1 MRDDEA
7 RARLRADERRQL
19 VPVDAAERRVEA
31 RPACHAVDVLRDLR
45 RRQGL
50 QLGPRQAER
59 LLIDVLR
66 YDLGKTGTKDGCS
79 VGVCGLCTV
88 QVDGAP
94 MSACLLLATQV
105 DGTQIRTVE
114 GLATPLQEAFIDEG
128 GFQCG
133 ICTPGQLVAADAL
146 LRAKPR
152 ATDAE
157 IADWQMGNLC
167 RCTGY
172 YGIARAIAKVRDAR

>member
-1 MRDDEA
+1 MSRHRIRFTLNGA
-7 RARLRADERRQL
+7 
-19 VPVDAAERRVEA
+19 PVDMTV
-31 RPACHAVDVLRDLR
+31 P
-45 RRQGL
+45 G
-50 QLGPRQAER
+50 ER
-59 LLIDVLR
+59 LLVDLLR
-66 YDLGKTGTKDGCS
+66 EDLGKTGTKDGCS
-79 VGVCGLCTV
+79 IGVCGLCTV

-105 DGTQIRTVE
+105 DGAAVRTIE
-114 GLATPLQEAFIDEG
+114 GLASPLQDAFIEEG

-133 ICTPGQLVAADAL
+133 ICTSGQLIAADAL
-146 LRAKPR
+146 LRAKPE

-172 YGIARAIAKVRDAR
+172 YGIARAIAKARDAR

>member
-1 MRDDEA
+1 VSRHRIQFTLNDA
-7 RARLRADERRQL
+7 
-19 VPVDAAERRVEA
+19 PVDMTV
-31 RPACHAVDVLRDLR
+31 P
-45 RRQGL
+45 
-50 QLGPRQAER
+50 AER
-59 LLIDVLR
+59 LLVDLLR
-66 YDLGKTGTKDGCS
+66 EDLGKTGTKDGCS

-105 DGTQIRTVE
+105 DGAAVRTIE
-114 GLATPLQEAFIDEG
+114 GLASPLQDAFIEEG

-133 ICTPGQLVAADAL
+133 ICTSGQLIAADAL
-146 LRAKPR
+146 LRAKPE

-172 YGIARAIAKVRDAR
+172 YGIARAIAKARDAR

>member
-1 MRDDEA
+1 VSEH
-7 RARLRADERRQL
+7 
-19 VPVDAAERRVEA
+19 RV
-31 RPACHAVDVLRDLR
+31 RFTLNDVSVDVTV
-45 RRQGL
+45 
-50 QLGPRQAER
+50 PAER
-59 LLIDVLR
+59 LLVDLLR
-66 YDLGKTGTKDGCS
+66 EDLGKTGTKDGCS

-105 DGTQIRTVE
+105 DGTRVRTIE
-114 GLATPLQEAFIDEG
+114 GLASPLQEAFIDEG

-133 ICTPGQLVAADAL
+133 ICTSGQLMTADAL
-146 LRAKPR
+146 LRAKPD

-157 IADWQMGNLC
+157 INDWQMGNLC

-172 YGIARAIAKVRDAR
+172 YGIARAIAKARDTR

>member
-1 MRDDEA
+1 MSEHRIRFTLNGA
-7 RARLRADERRQL
+7 
-19 VPVDAAERRVEA
+19 PVDLNV
-31 RPACHAVDVLRDLR
+31 P
-45 RRQGL
+45 
-50 QLGPRQAER
+50 AER
-59 LLIDVLR
+59 LLIDLLR
-66 YDLGKTGTKDGCS
+66 EDLRATGTKDGCS

-94 MSACLLLATQV
+94 MSACLVLATQV
-105 DGTQIRTVE
+105 DGAAIRTIE
-114 GLATPLQEAFIDEG
+114 GLASPLQEAFIAEG

-133 ICTPGQLVAADAL
+133 ICTSGQLMAADAL
-146 LRAKPR
+146 LRAKPD

-172 YGIARAIAKVRDAR
+172 YGIARAIAKARDGR